1 MAIFKTPRRP
11 KRNPFMVT
19 TGGQSVPYRAD
30 ELEGTWQATAR
41 HAQRQEEAG
50 SQYRVQQM
58 KDGNWHIV
66 DVKTGIPTGKYGA
79 SAERAQQLLGKLLRR
94 TNPRK
99 MSRGTEQSLTQAAS
113 AVAGE
118 LTRALIRRSKNP
130 NLAAFVAGGRGLRV
144 RDLIQPPARPAGP
157 NKGKKAKKNP
167 SPVPGISVE
176 EVVADIDGA
185 EWANWDLNR
194 AGIMHW
200 QSNPKGGE
208 ARTRRAGKRGA
219 KGAAATRE
227 ARDVYTVQSEAQILA
242 EQEAEMEA
250 ALMRRLR
257 QGSARENPMPAAFGR
272 LFRGKKTRK
281 N

>member
-1 MAIFKTPRRP
+1 MAIFKTARRP

-19 TGGQSVPYRAD
+19 TGGQSVPYHAA
-30 ELEGTWQATAR
+30 ELEGTWQATAG

-50 SQYRVQQM
+50 TQYRVQQM

-66 DVKTGIPTGKYGA
+66 DVKTGVPTGKYGT

-94 TNPRK
+94 TNPGK

-118 LTRALIRRSKNP
+118 LTRALLRS
-130 NLAAFVAGGRGLRV
+130 R
-144 RDLIQPPARPAGP
+144 
-157 NKGKKAKKNP
+157 KNP

-176 EVVADIDGA
+176 EVIADIQGQ

-200 QSNPKGGE
+200 QPNPKGGE
-208 ARTRRAGKRGA
+208 ARTRRAAKRGA
-219 KGAAATRE
+219 KGASATRE
-227 ARDVYTVQSEAQILA
+227 ARDAYTAQSEAQVLA
-242 EQEAEMEA
+242 EQEAQMEA

-257 QGSARENPMPAAFGR
+257 QGSSRENPMTAARGR
-272 LFRGKKTRK
+272 LFRGKKPRK